1 MSMYVII
8 GQVSTPSR
16 ALLPNF
22 LGVVRIASGEEIH
35 ELLENM
41 TLNSQAAVP
50 YTVKFRRS

>member
-1 MSMYVII
+1 MYVII